1 MTSTRQLAAIMFTD
15 IVGYTAMMGKD
26 EPKAMEIVRKNREV
40 QKPLIEKYNGS
51 LLKEMGDGNLA
62 SFPTASDAI
71 YCAMEIQEALHGDH
85 ELNLRIGI
93 HLGEIRIEGG
103 EIYGDG
109 VNVAAR
115 LESIADPGGIY
126 ISDTVQKSIRSQP
139 DIQTAYLGELALKN
153 VDYPLKTYA
162 IRGEFLPQPKKTEEK
177 NLSGRLIAELLRRN
191 LIRAELIYLAV
202 AYIIYSLLKFIDLSP
217 TVENAIYVLLIMG
230 IPLSLYMA
238 WNYERSPSGFVRVT
252 SKKAWINPYSDT
264 QKKPF
269 TGNAVI
275 IILLVIIVGIVA
287 FPRYSSKSNDP
298 GNSANAASILKRR
311 SIAVLPFD
319 NLSNDPD
326 QLYFSDGIQEDILN
340 HLAKIGDLNVKSRS
354 STLRYRDDRPSI
366 AQIGEEMGVGTILEG
381 SVRKAG
387 NMVRISAQLI
397 DVETDAHIWSET
409 YDRELTEI
417 FAIQSEVAREIAR
430 ILELKLSAGKEAS
443 IFTTGTENI
452 TAYDYYL
459 RARELWNNSN
469 YGELNGRIELL
480 QQAILMD
487 PNFAEAYALL
497 SRTLYDSYTLPRGIW
512 LDSALALANKAID
525 SGPDI
530 ADGYVVRG
538 IITDNSLGDYKKAGI
553 DFEKAYALEPNNP
566 FVLSQLGSYLLKDN
580 EPERG
585 VPMIIRSIEL
595 NWSKKDPQYYL
606 EWGNMYGIVGEFDKA
621 RNLYLQ
627 AEKLA
632 PDLNAPKLALAH
644 LSSLEGDFYGAIDS
658 YSSTKTS
665 VSSIDNIAWN
675 YYKAGNL
682 GKAEEYW
689 LRHLKGE
696 QELQDTTAYFSGRQ
710 RLGMVYW
717 DKGEKEKA
725 MKYFNEQI
733 KLNQKDID
741 QHQLSNWGGSLT
753 YTYYDLAIT
762 KAYMGDIE
770 GALEIIENEDF
781 AWASPVSGMSYW
793 LDTDPM
799 LEPIRKNPRFIVVA
813 DRWRNK
819 DELIKKVLRQIIRQ
833 REAGEELKLVREK

>member
-15 IVGYTAMMGKD
+15 IVGYTTMMGKD
-26 EPKAMEIVRKNREV
+26 EPKAMEMVRKNREV
-40 QKPLIEKYNGS
+40 QKPLIEKHNGS

-71 YCAMEIQEALHGDH
+71 YCAMEIQQALHGDH

-93 HLGEIRIEGG
+93 HLGEIRTEGG

-109 VNVAAR
+109 VNVASR

-126 ISDTVQKSIRSQP
+126 ISDTVQKAVRSQP
-139 DIQTAYLGELALKN
+139 DIQTAYLGELTLKN
-153 VDYPLKTYA
+153 VDYPVKTYA
-162 IRGEFLPQPKKTEEK
+162 IRGEFLPQPKQTEEK
-177 NLSGRLIAELLRRN
+177 NLSGRLLAELQRRN
-191 LIRAELIYLAV
+191 VIRAELTYLAV
-202 AYIIYSLLKFIDLSP
+202 AGTVISMLKFVELSQI
-217 TVENAIYVLLIMG
+217 VEYVIYALLVLG
-230 IPLSLYMA
+230 IPLSFYLA
-238 WNYERSPSGFVRVT
+238 WSYERSPEGFVRVT

-269 TGNAVI
+269 TGNVII
-275 IILLVIIVGIVA
+275 IILLIIIVGLMA
-287 FPRYSSKSNDP
+287 FPKYMSSSIDSVKRNAI
-298 GNSANAASILKRR
+298 ANLKRR

-354 STLRYRDDRPSI
+354 STLRYREDRPSI

-430 ILELKLSAGKEAS
+430 ILELKLSSGREKS
-443 IFTTGTENI
+443 IFSTGTENI

-512 LDSALALANKAID
+512 LDSALALANKAIA
-525 SGPDI
+525 SGPEI

-538 IITDNSLGDYKKAGI
+538 IITGNSLGDYNKAGM

-566 FVLSQLGSYLLKDN
+566 FVLWQLGSFLLKEN
-580 EPERG
+580 EPARG
-585 VPMIIRSIEL
+585 VPMIIQSIEL

-606 EWGNMYGIVGEFDKA
+606 QWGDIYRDIGEFHKS

-627 AEKLA
+627 AQKLA
-632 PDLNAPKLALAH
+632 PDLNAPKEALAR
-644 LSSLEGDFYGAIDS
+644 LSSLEGDFYGAINS
-658 YSSTKTS
+658 YSSVKNS
-665 VSSIDNIAWN
+665 VNSIDNIAWN

-682 GKAEEYW
+682 DKAEEFW
-689 LRHLKGE
+689 LRSLEGE
-696 QELQDTTAYFSGRQ
+696 QDLQDTTAYFSGRQ
-710 RLGMVYW
+710 RLGMVFW
-717 DKGEKEKA
+717 KKGEKEKA

-741 QHQLSNWGGSLT
+741 QHLISNWGGSLT

-770 GALEIIENEDF
+770 GALDIIEHEDIS
-781 AWASPVSGMSYW
+781 WAGTLLTYYW

-799 LEPIRKNPRFIVVA
+799 LDPIRKNPRFMVVA

-819 DELIKKVLRQIIRQ
+819 AEAAKKVFRQIIRQ
-833 REAGEELKLVREK
+833 REAGEELKFVREK